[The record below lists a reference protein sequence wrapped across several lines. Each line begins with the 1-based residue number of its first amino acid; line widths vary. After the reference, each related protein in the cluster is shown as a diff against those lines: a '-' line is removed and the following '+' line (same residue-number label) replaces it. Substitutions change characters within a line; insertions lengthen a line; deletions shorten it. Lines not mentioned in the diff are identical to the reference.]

1 MQMEWK
7 VVQEKAIDLSSYLI
21 EIRRFLHRNP
31 ELSWKEFRTSA
42 YLQAQLKSKGIS
54 ITKNLSETGFYIELG
69 PESQNVIAWRADMD
83 ALAIQD
89 AKDCTYK
96 SAFDGVA
103 HLCGHDVHSTIAL
116 GVALVLHQVDL
127 KKRIRIFWQP
137 AEEVSPSGAPKMIE
151 NGVLENVS
159 TLFALHVDPTLESGK
174 IAVNSGYETA
184 SYDGVH
190 VTVKSTSTVHS
201 ARPHL
206 GSDLVWIASK
216 LLQDW
221 YALAGRITDARD
233 ASVLTFCQIAAGTA
247 INVIPDKL
255 ELGGTLRCVSNQER
269 EKMKRHLL
277 QSAAYMASLHG
288 ISIDVSF
295 SSSCPAIKNDTD
307 LAQKAAYILK
317 PVSNIVQ
324 TRQSMG
330 AEDFAWYT
338 EHVPSLFLR
347 LGTQHNEST
356 AYPLHHSKFDID
368 ESVIPQA
375 VAEMAFLLSN
385 I

>member
-1 MQMEWK
+1 MSMEWNDFHA
-7 VVQEKAIDLSSYLI
+7 KASNLASYLI
-21 EIRRFLHRNP
+21 DVRRFLHRNP
-31 ELSWKEFRTSA
+31 ELSWQEYRTSA
-42 YLQAQLKSKGIS
+42 YLQAQLQANGIS
-54 ITKNLSETGFYIELG
+54 VTKNVTETGFFIELG
-69 PESQNVIAWRADMD
+69 PESETMIAWRADMD

-89 AKDCTYK
+89 AKDCVYK
-96 SAFDGVA
+96 SAFDGMA

-151 NGVLENVS
+151 HGVLESVS
-159 TLFALHVDPTLESGK
+159 ALFALHVDPTMRAGK
-174 IAVNSGYETA
+174 WAINSGYETA

-190 VTVKSTSTVHS
+190 VSLKSASTVHS

-206 GSDLVWIASK
+206 GADLLWITTK

-233 ASVLTFCQIAAGTA
+233 ASVLTFCQISGGTA
-247 INVIPDKL
+247 INVMPDRL
-255 ELGGTLRCVSNQER
+255 EFGGTLRCVSNQER
-269 EKMKRHLL
+269 EKIKRHLL
-277 QSAAYMASLHG
+277 QSAAYLASLHG
-288 ISIDVSF
+288 ITIDVTF
-295 SSSCPAIKNDTD
+295 SSSCPAIKNDQE
-307 LAQKAAYILK
+307 LAQKATQILN
-317 PVSNIVQ
+317 PVSQVVQ

-338 EHVPSLFLR
+338 ERVPCLFMR

-356 AYPLHHSKFDID
+356 AFPLHHSKFDID
-368 ESVIPQA
+368 ESVIPKA
-375 VAEMAFLLSN
+375 VANIAFLLSSF
-385 I
+385 